1 MLRRWAVLRASRS
14 PLLLP
19 GLVGLLVLG
28 ACSRPAAPLKVLGA
42 HADADSPRVVGAALV
57 RDGDSREELLRRHP
71 RVEPDAALTSTLKAI
86 LADSGQHL
94 RWSAAPAE
102 DLECDN
108 GDVRFR
114 IQVRVP
120 PACRERACPVLAF
133 YTTGCPRPDYHWRPE
148 FFLRAGF
155 IFAEPAV
162 RGTKCSEDW
171 ARADNGPLRV
181 AAATDLEAASRCLR
195 QRFTR
200 DGVVPRLGILGW
212 SYGGNQTLVGMTR
225 FAGSYDAGFAF
236 AAKTDL
242 ASFLSQ
248 TTPELRGARASE
260 YGDPERDAE
269 RLRVI
274 SPVTWVDRVEA
285 PITLMLGARDP
296 KVSLSDAD
304 VFVRKLRARGQDA
317 TLMIIPEHAHLT
329 ERPEEIAFE
338 HAHLLQFFTT
348 RFGVPLRVDTQP

>member
-1 MLRRWAVLRASRS
+1 MLRASPA
-14 PLLLP
+14 PLWLP
-19 GLVGLLVLG
+19 ALVGLLMLG
-28 ACSRPAAPLKVLGA
+28 GCSRPVAPVPPKVLGA
-42 HADADSPRVVGAALV
+42 HADADSPRVVGTALL
-57 RDGDSREELLRRHP
+57 RDGDSREELLARHP
-71 RVEPDAALTSTLKAI
+71 RVEPDAALTSTLAAL
-86 LADSGQHL
+86 LADSGQRL

-102 DLECDN
+102 DLACDN

-133 YTTGCPRPDYHWRPE
+133 YTTACPTPDYHWRPE

-162 RGTKCSEDW
+162 RGTQCSVDW

-200 DGVVPRLGILGW
+200 DGVAPRLGILGW

-225 FAGSYDAGFAF
+225 FAGSYDAGFAL

-242 ASFLSQ
+242 GSFLSQ
-248 TTPELRGARASE
+248 LAPELRRTRAAE

-269 RLRVI
+269 LLRAI

-285 PITLMLGARDP
+285 PIALMLGARDP

>member
-1 MLRRWAVLRASRS
+1 MLRAS
-14 PLLLP
+14 PALLGLLL
-19 GLVGLLVLG
+19 LG
-28 ACSRPAAPLKVLGA
+28 ACSRPVAPASPKVLGA

-71 RVEPDAALTSTLKAI
+71 RVEPDAALKATLTDI
-86 LADSGQHL
+86 LADGGQHL
-94 RWSAAPAE
+94 RWSAAPVE
-102 DLECDN
+102 DLTCDN

-114 IQVRVP
+114 IQVRTP
-120 PACRERACPVLAF
+120 PECRERTCPVLAF
-133 YTTGCPRPDYHWRPE
+133 YTTGCPRPGYHWRPE

-155 IFAEPAV
+155 IYAEPAV
-162 RGTKCSEDW
+162 RGTACTEDW

-200 DGVVPRLGILGW
+200 EGVVPKVGILGW

-225 FAGSYDAGFAF
+225 FAGSYDAGFAL

-242 ASFLSQ
+242 GSFLAQ
-248 TTPELRGARASE
+248 LTPEVRRGRADE

-269 RLRVI
+269 RLRTI
-274 SPVTWVDRVEA
+274 SPVTWVDRVNA
-285 PITLMLGARDP
+285 PIAVMLGARDP

-338 HAHLLQFFTT
+338 HAHLLQFFTS
-348 RFGVPLRVDTQP
+348 RFGLPLRVDTRP

>member
-1 MLRRWAVLRASRS
+1 MRRASRVS
-14 PLLLP
+14 PLLP

-28 ACSRPAAPLKVLGA
+28 ACSRPVAPAPARVLGA

-57 RDGDSREELLRRHP
+57 RDGDSRKELRRRHP
-71 RVEPDAALTSTLKAI
+71 RVEPDAALTATLASI
-86 LADSGQHL
+86 LADSGQRL
-94 RWSAAPAE
+94 RWSAAPVE
-102 DLECDN
+102 DLACDN

-120 PACRERACPVLAF
+120 PACTERACPVLAF
-133 YTTGCPRPDYHWRPE
+133 YTTGCPRPGYHWRPE

-155 IFAEPAV
+155 IYAEPAV
-162 RGTKCSEDW
+162 RGTQCSEDW
-171 ARADNGPLRV
+171 ARADDGPLRV

-200 DGVVPRLGILGW
+200 EGVVPRLGILGW

-225 FAGSYDAGFAF
+225 FAGSYDAGFAL

-248 TTPELRGARASE
+248 TTPELRRARATE

-269 RLRVI
+269 RLRAI
-274 SPVTWVDRVEA
+274 SPMTWVDRVEG
-285 PITLMLGARDP
+285 PIALMLGARDP

-304 VFVRKLRARGQDA
+304 AFVRKLRDRGQDA
-317 TLMIIPEHAHLT
+317 SLMIVPEHAHLT

-338 HAHLLQFFTT
+338 HAHLLQFFTS
-348 RFGVPLRVDTQP
+348 RFGVPLRVDCHGPG